1 MASNQVWEEEKRDSI
16 IPASSTPFIK
26 RTAFFSEVLA
36 YVVHAREIPMSI
48 LNYD

>member
-1 MASNQVWEEEKRDSI
+1 MVSNPGWEEEKRDSI
-16 IPASSTPFIK
+16 VPASSTPFIK
-26 RTAFFSEVLA
+26 RTTFLSEVLA